1 MQNDSTAV
9 RSLRERLPLAPNHDP
24 YFRWRGKEVS
34 RLEGL
39 TDGVF
44 AFAVTLLIVALEV
57 PKTYTGLIEVVRGFP
72 AFVVC
77 FALLMSFWSVHYRFF
92 RRYGLED
99 GLTRTLTM
107 GILVLV
113 LFSVYP
119 LKFLFTL
126 ISASFGL
133 ELHDAPHLDSQG
145 QIFTLYAIYGM
156 GFAGVWM
163 LYSVLHLHAL
173 RLREVLQLDAAELL
187 LTKASLNYCLIN
199 LAVCLLSVLLAL
211 STASESLPGF
221 VYCLLAPAL
230 TFNGIW
236 TGRKVRALTLST
248 AT

>member
-1 MQNDSTAV
+1 MDNDPAIA
-9 RSLRERLPLAPNHDP
+9 RSLREQLPLAPDHDP

-57 PKTYTGLIEVVRGFP
+57 PKTYAGLIEVVRAFP
-72 AFVVC
+72 AFVIC
-77 FALLMSFWSVHYRFF
+77 FALLMNFWSVHYRFF

-107 GILVLV
+107 GVLVLV

-119 LKFLFTL
+119 LKFLFSL

-133 ELHDAPHLDSQG
+133 EVRDAPHLDSHG
-145 QIFTLYAIYGM
+145 QIFTLYVIYGL
-156 GFAGVWM
+156 GFAGVWL
-163 LYSVLHLHAL
+163 LYSALHLHAL
-173 RLREVLQLDAAELL
+173 RIRELLQLSPAELL
-187 LTKASLNYCLIN
+187 LTKRSLYHCLIN

-211 STASESLPGF
+211 SGTSESLPGY

-230 TFNGIW
+230 TLNGFWI
-236 TGRKVRALTLST
+236 GKKVRSLSPVAST
-248 AT
+248 